1 MTKHIDIY
9 VERAGTS
16 PYLRTLEWD
25 SETGVYFPR
34 RVYMYPNEGDE
45 YYHYKPLKQNIARR
59 REMIKKWEEQGKT
72 VQSKNHLGIRMGDGG
87 QNPTLMRK
95 LFLDRFEPGRLI
107 GSFKDFDWALDSS
120 LVSAF
125 YFDGRLTTKD
135 EAKRIGWA
143 YIKELIDS
151 ECLQIAMVIPEDQVN
166 AA

>member
-1 MTKHIDIY
+1 MTGHIDIY
-9 VERAGTS
+9 VERASTR
-16 PYLRTLEWD
+16 PYLSVLEWD

-34 RVYMYPNEGDE
+34 EVYMYPNEEDE
-45 YYHYKPLKQNIARR
+45 YYPYKPLKQNIARR
-59 REMIKKWEEQGKT
+59 REMMQEWEEQGKT
-72 VQSKNHLGIRMGDGG
+72 VQGKNYLGIRMGGGG
-87 QNPTLMRK
+87 QKPTLMRK

-107 GSFKDFDWALDSS
+107 GSFKDFGWALDSS

-125 YFDGRLTTKD
+125 YFDGRLTTKA

-151 ECLQIAMVIPEDQVN
+151 ERLQIAMVIPEDEVN